1 MGEKKTMETQFA
13 FLLVVETLFS
23 EKFSSS
29 SKRHLKKRHPMN
41 DYDNYFFF
49 TLSVSEV

>member
-1 MGEKKTMETQFA
+1 MRIISVQ
-13 FLLVVETLFS
+13 
-23 EKFSSS
+23 EKFKEGNYDCLVLAVSSHAS